1 MTDYYHILKHLVDE
15 HLREVDLSEPQL
27 ASFLEALNEAFT
39 KLDFDQRTLEHSL
52 TLSSEELVQ
61 ANDEIH
67 AIFQAI
73 PDQFFQLDSEGC
85 VISYKSGKSSKYY
98 LNTEQ
103 LIDKNIDQIVNK
115 ETALK
120 FKEAISTVCEKKS
133 VVHFEFVTVHDKRI
147 HYYETRMMPI
157 KANQVIALVR
167 DITERKQA
175 EEQIAYLAYHDSL
188 TGLPNN
194 RLFKD
199 RLTQGIAH
207 AQRNNRKLA
216 VMFLDL
222 DRFKLINDTM
232 GHDVGDKLLQVTSER
247 LTEAIRRT
255 DSVAMHKT
263 PVLNRSV
270 ARLGGDEFT
279 ILLEDIDSTKSV
291 TRIAER
297 MTRLVSKPIIL
308 AQQEVYTST
317 SIGIAIYPDDG
328 DDVDTL
334 LKNADAAM
342 YYAKEQGRNN
352 FQFFTKSMN
361 ESSVEQ
367 LILENSLRKAI
378 TNGELHLY
386 YQPQV
391 SVVSGQLVG
400 MEALIRWDHPEKGF
414 ISPGLFIPVA
424 EETGM
429 IMQIGEW
436 VIKEACRQSSEW
448 RKKGYTPVRVSVNIS
463 AKQLKDER
471 LPDIIASNIFDTGL
485 EPKYLGVELTE
496 SAIILEPEMALTRL
510 QNIKSLGVKLSLD
523 DFGTGYSSLS
533 YLKRF
538 PIDTLKIDQAFIRDV
553 KVDHEDAALVKA
565 IIAMAHGLGMDVVA
579 EGVELQEQLEFLGA
593 NACDTIQGFLFS
605 RPLPAE
611 EIEPMLTKKSD

>member
-1 MTDYYHILKHLVDE
+1 MSDYFHILKKQIDEFLRDVDIDATP
-15 HLREVDLSEPQL
+15 LQ
-27 ASFLEALNEAFT
+27 AFLQAVNATFKQYDE
-39 KLDFDQRTLEHSL
+39 DQRRLETSL
-52 TLSSEELVQ
+52 SQSSEELVQ
-61 ANDEIH
+61 ANEELH

-73 PDQFFQLDSEGC
+73 PDQFLLLDDDGR
-85 VISYKSGKSSKYY
+85 IITYKSGQSSKYY
-98 LNTEQ
+98 LHGDR
-103 LIDKNIDQIVNK
+103 LINKNIDEVVNK
-115 ETALK
+115 EVSVK
-120 FKEAISTVCEKKS
+120 FMEAIKDVLANRA
-133 VVHFEFVTVHDKRI
+133 VIHFEFVSVYNKRI
-147 HYYETRMMPI
+147 YYYEVRMMPV
-157 KANQVIALVR
+157 KLHQVIALVR

-199 RLTQGIAH
+199 RLRQGIAH
-207 AQRNNRKLA
+207 ASRNKKMLA

-232 GHDVGDKLLQVTSER
+232 GHGIGDKLLQVTSDR
-247 LTEAIRRT
+247 LTEALRRT
-255 DSVAMHKT
+255 DSVAMNKSA
-263 PVLNRSV
+263 VLNTSV

-279 ILLEDIDSTKSV
+279 IMLEDVDSTKSV
-291 TRIAER
+291 SRVAD
-297 MTRLVSKPIIL
+297 RLIQSISQPIML
-308 AQQEVYTST
+308 DDQEVYTST
-317 SIGIAIYPDDG
+317 SIGISVFPNDG
-328 DDVDTL
+328 DDVDVL

-342 YYAKEQGRNN
+342 YYAKEQGRSNY
-352 FQFFTKSMN
+352 QFFDKSMN

-378 TNGELHLY
+378 TNGELCLY

-391 SVVSGQLVG
+391 SVVSSKLVG
-400 MEALIRWDHPEKGF
+400 MEALIRWKHPEKGF
-414 ISPGLFIPVA
+414 ISPGVFIPVA

-429 IMQIGEW
+429 IMEIGEW
-436 VIKEACRQSSEW
+436 VIKEACRQAAEW
-448 RKKGYTPVRVSVNIS
+448 QNKGYVPTRISVNVS

-471 LPDIIASNIFDTGL
+471 LSDIIASNIFDSGL
-485 EPKYLGVELTE
+485 EAKYLGIELTE
-496 SAIILEPEMALTRL
+496 SAIILEPELALARL
-510 QNIKSLGVKLSLD
+510 QNIKSIGVKLSLD

-593 NACDTIQGFLFS
+593 NACDTIQGYLFS
-605 RPLPAE
+605 RPLPANE
-611 EIEPMLTKKSD
+611 LEALLPKA